1 MSDEL
6 TRRDL
11 PAEGEE
17 RSPSAAGEPTAAE
30 FEGENARYVPASPVK
45 RALAWI
51 GVIYMVILVAL
62 NTYFCFTAT
71 VLHGLAPLLAVP
83 GLAGLGITALIGH
96 RTAGRP
102 GKTAAWLVAG
112 ACWLLAAALILPGI
126 AGLMANFT

>member
-11 PAEGEE
+11 PGEGEE
-17 RSPSAAGEPTAAE
+17 TPSPAGEPTAAD

-51 GVIYMVILVAL
+51 GVVYMVILVGL
-62 NTYFCFTAT
+62 NTYFCFTAKT
-71 VLHGLAPLLAVP
+71 LHGLAPLLAVP
-83 GLAGLGITALIGH
+83 GLVGLGITALISH

-112 ACWLLAAALILPGI
+112 ACWALAAALLLPGI